1 MFELMEELAA
11 NYANKRMNRGAI
23 DFDFKESKVLVDEEG
38 KPTDVVLRERSVAE
52 KLIEE
57 FMLAANE
64 TVAEHFH
71 WMEVP
76 FIYRIHE
83 DPKEDKLTKIFRVYH
98 KLWLY
103 CQRDSQ

>member
-1 MFELMEELAA
+1 
-11 NYANKRMNRGAI
+11 MNRGAI
-23 DFDFKESKVLVDEEG
+23 DFDFKEAKVFVDEEG

-71 WMEVP
+71 WMDVP

-83 DPKEDKLTKIFRVYH
+83 DPKLKKTATFLRIYYE
-98 KLWLY
+98 LWIY
-103 CQRDSQ
+103 C